1 MAKFGGIALNK
12 GDMFTVYLDGNMMTI
27 CVIGSYKEEYTG
39 EEMVI
44 LAVVSQDNLVH
55 VPADDL
61 DLLFPQKKYIN

>member
-1 MAKFGGIALNK
+1 MDK

-27 CVIGSYKEEYTG
+27 CVIGSYKEEYSG

>member
-1 MAKFGGIALNK
+1 MVKFGGIALDK

-27 CVIGSYKEEYTG
+27 CVIGSYKEEYSG

-55 VPADDL
+55 IPADDL

>member
-1 MAKFGGIALNK
+1 MGGIALDK

-27 CVIGSYKEEYTG
+27 CVIGSYKEEYSG

>member
-1 MAKFGGIALNK
+1 M
-12 GDMFTVYLDGNMMTI
+12 DGNMMTI
-27 CVIGSYKEEYTG
+27 CVIGSYKEELSG

-61 DLLFPQKKYIN
+61 DILFPQKRYIN